1 MSIDARRRSRGMTLM
16 ELVLSIVV
24 IGVGLTGVLVA
35 YNQAVMGSAD
45 PMVRKQM
52 LAIAEEMM
60 AETSLKPY
68 AAQAPGPA
76 AGCARAAFN
85 DLGDYNG
92 YAAAAICDI
101 DGTAIPT
108 LAGYGV
114 AVAVG
119 AHALPNGVAAMR
131 IVVTVTHGAET
142 LTLTGYRTDWAS

>member
-1 MSIDARRRSRGMTLM
+1 MTLM

-35 YNQAVMGSAD
+35 YNQAVLGSAD

-60 AETSLKPY
+60 AEISLKPY

-76 AGCARAAFN
+76 AGCVRSAFN

-101 DGTAIPT
+101 DGTVIPT

-119 AHALPNGVAAMR
+119 AHALPNGVAATR